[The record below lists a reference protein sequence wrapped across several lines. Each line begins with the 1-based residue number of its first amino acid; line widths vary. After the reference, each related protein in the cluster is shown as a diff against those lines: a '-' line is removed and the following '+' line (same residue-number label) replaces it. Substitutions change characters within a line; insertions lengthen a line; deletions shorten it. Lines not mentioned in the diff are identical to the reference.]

1 MKQPTRFVV
10 PRALSRVPA
19 GLAASGLL
27 LLALT
32 TAGAR
37 AEQPLRETKPA
48 EAEAKAGEAKAPE
61 GEVIERIVAVVNGD
75 PLLLSELRTRAAPFL
90 ARVMQAPEMQRMA
103 LMQQLYG
110 DLLTQLI
117 DERLLEQEA
126 RKLSISITS
135 TDVERAITNV
145 QRQSGLKDPEF
156 WDAVRGQGFQPDQY
170 KSDVRRQLV
179 RLKVINQK
187 VRSRINITEDDVRR
201 RYDEQL
207 RGARKAAKFDVAHV
221 FLAVEGD
228 SVTKLSLARAK
239 ADALKA
245 TLTPE
250 NFDAAMSEYGGGNL
264 GLVSQGDLPEA
275 LATALMALEPG
286 QISEPVRG
294 PSGLHI
300 FLLRDRK
307 EGESSIGAYE
317 TVKQSIF
324 GELLDKAMA
333 KQELAYLN
341 ELRKQSLISRR
352 L

>member
-1 MKQPTRFVV
+1 MKSFSSRC
-10 PRALSRVPA
+10 ALAVS
-19 GLAASGLL
+19 SLL
-27 LLALT
+27 LLDLLGASSLVPQR
-32 TAGAR
+32 AR
-37 AEQPLRETKPA
+37 AEQPVSEDKATPA
-48 EAEAKAGEAKAPE
+48 E
-61 GEVIERIVAVVNGD
+61 GEVIERIVGVVNGD

-90 ARVMQAPEMQRMA
+90 ARVMQAPEMQRMQ

-110 DLLTQLI
+110 DLLTQLV

-135 TDVERAITNV
+135 VDVDRAITNV
-145 QRQSGLKDPEF
+145 QRQSGLKDAEF

-170 KSDVRRQLV
+170 KGDVRRQLV

-201 RYDEQL
+201 QYDSQL
-207 RGARKAAKFDVAHV
+207 RSARKSAKFDVAHI
-221 FLAVEGD
+221 FIAVEGD
-228 SVTKLSLARAK
+228 SVTKLSQARAQ
-239 ADALKA
+239 ADTLKA
-245 TLTPE
+245 RLTPE
-250 NFDAAMSEYGGGNL
+250 NFDTAMKEYGGGDL

-275 LATALMALEPG
+275 LASVLIGLEPG

-300 FLLRDRK
+300 FLLRGRQ
-307 EGESSIGAYE
+307 EGESAIGAFE
-317 TVKQSIF
+317 QVKQNIF
-324 GELLDKAMA
+324 SELLDKAMA
-333 KQELAYLN
+333 KQELAFLA

>member
-1 MKQPTRFVV
+1 MTTTAR
-10 PRALSRVPA
+10 
-19 GLAASGLL
+19 
-27 LLALT
+27 LLASCALVGVLGSVLPS
-32 TAGAR
+32 APAK
-37 AEQPLRETKPA
+37 AEQESSNPKSS
-48 EAEAKAGEAKAPE
+48 EAKAAE

-117 DERLLEQEA
+117 DERLLEQES

-145 QRQSGLKDPEF
+145 QRQSGLKDAEF
-156 WDAVRGQGFQPDQY
+156 WEAVRGQGFQPEQY

-207 RGARKAAKFDVAHV
+207 RSARKSAKFDVAHV

-264 GLVSQGDLPEA
+264 GWVSQGDLPEA
-275 LATALMALEPG
+275 LASTLIALEPG

-300 FLLRDRK
+300 FLLRERK

-317 TVKQSIF
+317 QVKQSIF

>member
-1 MKQPTRFVV
+1 V
-10 PRALSRVPA
+10 L
-19 GLAASGLL
+19 ASGP
-27 LLALT
+27 
-32 TAGAR
+32 AR
-37 AEQPLRETKPA
+37 AEQGLSENKSAETKA
-48 EAEAKAGEAKAPE
+48 AE

-117 DERLLEQEA
+117 DERLLEQES

-145 QRQSGLKDPEF
+145 QRQSGLKDAEF
-156 WDAVRGQGFQPDQY
+156 WDAVRGQGFQPEQY

-207 RGARKAAKFDVAHV
+207 RSARKSAKFDVAHV

-228 SVTKLSLARAK
+228 SVTKLSSARAK

-250 NFDAAMSEYGGGNL
+250 NFDAAMSEHGGGNL
-264 GLVSQGDLPEA
+264 GWVSQSDLPEA
-275 LATALMALEPG
+275 LATALISLEPG

-300 FLLRDRK
+300 FLLRERK
-307 EGESSIGAYE
+307 EGEASIGSYE
-317 TVKQSIF
+317 QVKQSIF

>member
-1 MKQPTRFVV
+1 MTPKAR
-10 PRALSRVPA
+10 
-19 GLAASGLL
+19 
-27 LLALT
+27 LLAFCALL
-32 TAGAR
+32 AVLGGVLASAPAR
-37 AEQPLRETKPA
+37 AEQESGDKKA
-48 EAEAKAGEAKAPE
+48 VQAKAAEGKAAE

-90 ARVMQAPEMQRMA
+90 ARVMQAPEMQRMT

-117 DERLLEQEA
+117 DERLLEQES

-135 TDVERAITNV
+135 TDVERAIANV

-156 WDAVRGQGFQPDQY
+156 WEAVRGQGFQPEQY

-207 RGARKAAKFDVAHV
+207 RSARKSAKFDVAHV

-264 GLVSQGDLPEA
+264 GWVSQSDLPEV
-275 LATALMALEPG
+275 LATALIALEPG

-307 EGESSIGAYE
+307 EGESSIGSYE
-317 TVKQSIF
+317 QVKQSIF

-333 KQELAYLN
+333 KQEHAYLN

>member
-1 MKQPTRFVV
+1 MTQTARFLASC
-10 PRALSRVPA
+10 ALLG
-19 GLAASGLL
+19 GLGCVLASGP
-27 LLALT
+27 
-32 TAGAR
+32 AR
-37 AEQPLRETKPA
+37 AEQGLSENKSAETKA
-48 EAEAKAGEAKAPE
+48 AE

-117 DERLLEQEA
+117 DERLLEQES

-145 QRQSGLKDPEF
+145 QRQSGLKDAEF
-156 WDAVRGQGFQPDQY
+156 WDAVRGQGFQPEQY

-207 RGARKAAKFDVAHV
+207 RSARKSAKFDVAHV

-228 SVTKLSLARAK
+228 SVTKLSSARAK

-250 NFDAAMSEYGGGNL
+250 NFDAAMSEHGGGNL
-264 GLVSQGDLPEA
+264 GWVSQSDLPEA
-275 LATALMALEPG
+275 LATALISLEPG

-300 FLLRDRK
+300 FLLRERK
-307 EGESSIGAYE
+307 EGEASIGSYE
-317 TVKQSIF
+317 QVKQSIF